1 MNLYESIKKNLAET
15 DGRYYVLRKLQDA
28 FDSLS
33 EIDYGDQEDSPRYG
47 NMEQG
52 IIEQNI
58 INEEIKNLVQ
68 DNNITK
74 EEFDDVA
81 KPYKDG
87 FDISFS
93 YYDYVPK
100 HGKIEEADEG
110 LYVFHDVKSD
120 NREDAASWIHNFQD
134 EAPKLKFKLSQ
145 PYPDKMWSV
154 DFIGKKQDIEDYLIK
169 LGYYTKDEI
178 DKYKCIEPL
187 NEAEAIKLYKP
198 FRILDHENGLISIT
212 LDQDDFWYDWKNE
225 VKDPSSHWG
234 DGHQYDELFHN
245 YLNTVGGVSDL
256 DFDSENGMFC
266 VYAHNMKD
274 AKKVA
279 TLLSKLY
286 NDESKMIDKIKKLN
300 LQHDTV
306 YDEEYDSAK
315 PLDEADDSSNEFKDF
330 LDTKK
335 HTITE
340 LNSLID
346 AYLKQYPSET
356 GISVASKNPKLP
368 ITKGDYNG
376 WATICIGN
384 HKNSGKVYVFE
395 GKGDGSDDK
404 EMSFEDFC
412 KNYEFRLGREG
423 E

>member
-1 MNLYESIKKNLAET
+1 MNLYESIKKNLNET
-15 DGRYYVLRKLQDA
+15 DSRYYVLRKLQDA

-33 EIDYGDQEDSPRYG
+33 EIDYGDIEGTDRYG
-47 NMEQG
+47 DMKPGLEDQ
-52 IIEQNI
+52 ER
-58 INEEIKNLVQ
+58 INKLITDIVQ

-100 HGKIEEADEG
+100 HGKIEEADKG
-110 LYVFHDVKSD
+110 LYVYSNAQSQDGRSD
-120 NREDAASWIHNFQD
+120 AESYIHNYKA
-134 EAPKLKFKLSQ
+134 EAPNLDFKVRK
-145 PYPDKMWSV
+145 DGGMWYV
-154 DFIGKKQDIEDYLIK
+154 DFIGSKEDIASYLKK
-169 LGYYTKDEI
+169 LGWYTDKEI
-178 DKYKCIEPL
+178 EEYGLIEPL
-187 NEAEAIKLYKP
+187 N
-198 FRILDHENGLISIT
+198 
-212 LDQDDFWYDWKNE
+212 
-225 VKDPSSHWG
+225 
-234 DGHQYDELFHN
+234 
-245 YLNTVGGVSDL
+245 
-256 DFDSENGMFC
+256 
-266 VYAHNMKD
+266 
-274 AKKVA
+274 
-279 TLLSKLY
+279 
-286 NDESKMIDKIKKLN
+286 
-300 LQHDTV
+300 
-306 YDEEYDSAK
+306 
-315 PLDEADDSSNEFKDF
+315 EADDSSNEFKDF

-335 HTITE
+335 HTIAE

-368 ITKGDYNG
+368 TTKGDYNG